1 MYFKNKGYKN
11 PFLLYLVKIN
21 VKILKKIDKFYLTFI

>member
-1 MYFKNKGYKN
+1 MYFKNKGCKS
-11 PFLLYLVKIN
+11 PFLLSLVKII